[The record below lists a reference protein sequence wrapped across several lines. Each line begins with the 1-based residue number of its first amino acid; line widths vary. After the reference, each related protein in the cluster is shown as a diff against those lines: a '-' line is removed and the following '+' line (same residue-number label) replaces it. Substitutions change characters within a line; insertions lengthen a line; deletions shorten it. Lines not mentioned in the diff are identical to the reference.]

1 MPPAPFYS
9 SCENKMK
16 KILYILL
23 LFIFGAI
30 ERSCTSSN
38 EAYYSLHL
46 WCGQVE
52 VSSDLNAHT
61 SKLVRSLTKRNNN
74 VLVYCDNRDYV
85 ILSSFSKS
93 IRGNILSIYKVTDKH
108 TTQFDSI
115 YDQPFDWIYSF
126 KAAPNEDGS
135 YGFLNFGRLDGS
147 TIILF
152 CNGEA
157 LEAILPEYD
166 QLQSIDI
173 DTISNFFYRNYA
185 HLISDYIFANRHWQ

>member
-1 MPPAPFYS
+1 
-9 SCENKMK
+9 MK

-23 LFIFGAI
+23 LFIIGAI
-30 ERSCTSSN
+30 DRSCTSSN
-38 EAYYSLHL
+38 KAYYSLYL

-52 VSSDLNAHT
+52 VSSDLNAQT
-61 SKLVRSLTKRNNN
+61 SKVVRSLTERNNN
-74 VLVYCDNRDYV
+74 VLVYCDNKDYV

-93 IRGNILSIYKVTDKH
+93 KRGNLLSIYKVTEKYATH
-108 TTQFDSI
+108 FDTI

-126 KAAPNEDGS
+126 KASPDEDGA

-152 CNGEA
+152 CNGAAIET
-157 LEAILPEYD
+157 ILPEYD

-173 DTISNFFYRNYA
+173 DTISNSFYRNYA
-185 HLISDYIFANRHWQ
+185 HLILDYIFANRHWQ

>member
-1 MPPAPFYS
+1 
-9 SCENKMK
+9 MK

-30 ERSCTSSN
+30 GRSCTSSN
-38 EAYYSLHL
+38 VAYYSLHL

-52 VSSDLNAHT
+52 VSSDLNAQT

-93 IRGNILSIYKVTDKH
+93 IRGNLLSIYKVTDKH
-108 TTQFDSI
+108 TTQFDTI

-126 KAAPNEDGS
+126 QAAPNEDGS

-173 DTISNFFYRNYA
+173 DLST
-185 HLISDYIFANRHWQ
+185 